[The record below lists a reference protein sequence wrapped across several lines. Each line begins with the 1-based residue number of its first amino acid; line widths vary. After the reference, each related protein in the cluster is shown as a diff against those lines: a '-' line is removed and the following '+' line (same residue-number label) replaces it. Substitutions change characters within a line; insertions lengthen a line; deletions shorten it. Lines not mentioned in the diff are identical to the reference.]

1 MSVRFSIVFCL
12 FAMCG
17 CNSPV
22 LVNFSRAERLG
33 KQQQKK
39 LFLYYE
45 SWLSADCGEMKR
57 QIQSSMVQ
65 QLLADKIVCFLEES
79 YEPNVR
85 YVAQYGV
92 HRYPAVILIHADGTY
107 HQRTGVM
114 SAEGIADFI
123 ATATPPGRQP
133 MINPQI
139 PREIDYGWEADYER
153 AFEIAAQQHRPVFIF
168 YKSVV
173 STDANEMLG
182 TLDRPDV
189 AELFDDTVNCLLD
202 WGYPPNRRFMIQY
215 GVTNVPAIV
224 IVNPNGTHHARQ
236 GRMTAAQV
244 ISFVRSAKASGR
256 QSPSGG

>member
-12 FAMCG
+12 VAMCG

-33 KQQQKK
+33 KQQRKE
-39 LFLYYE
+39 LFVYYE
-45 SWLSADCGEMKR
+45 SWLSIDCGEMKR
-57 QIQSSMVQ
+57 QIQSLPVQ
-65 QLLADKIVCFLEES
+65 QLLADKIVCILEES

-92 HRYPAVILIHADGTY
+92 HRYPAVILVHRDGTY

-114 SAEGIADFI
+114 SAEGITNFLK
-123 ATATPPGRQP
+123 TAAPPGQQP

-139 PREIDYGWEADYER
+139 PREIDYDWEADYER
-153 AFEIAAQQHRPVFIF
+153 AFEIAEQQHRPVFIF

-173 STDANEMLG
+173 SADANEMFG

-202 WGYPPNRRFMIQY
+202 WGYAPNRRFMTQY
-215 GVTNVPAIV
+215 GVTNVPALV
-224 IVNPNGTHHARQ
+224 IVNPDGTHHARQ

-244 ISFVRSAKASGR
+244 ISFVRTAKVSR
-256 QSPSGG
+256 R

>member
-1 MSVRFSIVFCL
+1 
-12 FAMCG
+12 MCG

-33 KQQQKK
+33 KQQQKQ
-39 LFLYYE
+39 LFVYFE

-57 QIQSSMVQ
+57 QIQSSMIK

-85 YVAQYGV
+85 YVAQYGIR
-92 HRYPAVILIHADGTY
+92 RYPAVILIHHDGTY
-107 HQRTGVM
+107 HQRTGAM
-114 SAEGIADFI
+114 SAEGIANFLGS
-123 ATATPPGRQP
+123 ATPPGQRP

-139 PREIDYGWEADYER
+139 PRQIDYGWEADYER
-153 AFEIAAQQHRPVFIF
+153 AFEIAEQQRRPVFIF

-173 STDANEMLG
+173 SADANEMLG

-202 WGYPPNRRFMIQY
+202 WGYPPNRRLMTQY

-224 IVNPNGTHHARQ
+224 IVNPDGTHHARQ

-244 ISFVRSAKASGR
+244 ISFVRTAKASSQRG
-256 QSPSGG
+256 PSGG

>member
-1 MSVRFSIVFCL
+1 
-12 FAMCG
+12 MCG

-39 LFLYYE
+39 LFVYYE

-57 QIQSSMVQ
+57 QIQSSTVQ
-65 QLLADKIVCFLEES
+65 QLLADKIVCILEES

-92 HRYPAVILIHADGTY
+92 QRYPAVILIHRDGTY

-114 SAEGIADFI
+114 SAEGIANFI
-123 ATATPPGRQP
+123 ATAKSPGAQP

-139 PREIDYGWEADYER
+139 PREIDYEWEADYER
-153 AFEIAAQQHRPVFIF
+153 AFEIAEQQNRPVFIF

-182 TLDRPDV
+182 TLDRPEV

-202 WGYPPNRRFMIQY
+202 WGYPPNRRLMIRY

-224 IVNPNGTHHARQ
+224 IVNPDGTHHARQ

-244 ISFVRSAKASGR
+244 ISFVRTAKASR
-256 QSPSGG
+256 Q

>member
-1 MSVRFSIVFCL
+1 
-12 FAMCG
+12 MCG

-22 LVNFSRAERLG
+22 LVNFSRAERLA

-39 LFLYYE
+39 LFVYYE
-45 SWLSADCGEMKR
+45 SWLSTDCGEMKR
-57 QIQSSMVQ
+57 QIQSGRVQ
-65 QLLADKIVCFLEES
+65 QLLTNKIVCILEES

-92 HRYPAVILIHADGTY
+92 QRYPAVILIHSDGTY
-107 HQRTGVM
+107 HQRSGVM
-114 SAEGIADFI
+114 SAEGIANFLE
-123 ATATPPGRQP
+123 TARSPGAQP
-133 MINPQI
+133 RINPQI
-139 PREIDYGWEADYER
+139 PREIDYEWEADYER
-153 AFEIAAQQHRPVFIF
+153 AFEIAQQQHRPVFIF

-173 STDANEMLG
+173 SADANELLG

-202 WGYPPNRRFMIQY
+202 WGYPPNRRLMTRY

-224 IVNPNGTHHARQ
+224 IVNPDGTHHARQ

-244 ISFVRSAKASGR
+244 ISFVRTAKASRR
-256 QSPSGG
+256 QGPSGN